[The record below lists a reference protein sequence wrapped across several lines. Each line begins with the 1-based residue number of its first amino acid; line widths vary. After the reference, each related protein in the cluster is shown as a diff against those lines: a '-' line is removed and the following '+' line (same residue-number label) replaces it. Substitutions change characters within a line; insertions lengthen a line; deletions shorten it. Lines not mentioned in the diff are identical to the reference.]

1 MGSISEGAAVDET
14 PKRGKAL
21 REGFSTGSCAAAAAK
36 AAATA
41 VLTRAP
47 QTEVTID
54 LPIGRRVTFA
64 VSACRLVDDRGRCS
78 VIKDAGDDPD
88 CTHGAEIVA
97 EVRLRAEPGI
107 AIEGGEGVAR
117 VTKAG
122 LGIEIGKASI
132 TRVPLKMITDSV
144 TDALAGAQWPG
155 GAEVLIIVPGG
166 VEMAKKT
173 MNHRL
178 GLVGGISILGTSGIV
193 KPYSTAAYK
202 VSIVNSI
209 DVAVADGLREVV
221 ITTGGKSEEFAQ
233 RVWAL
238 PETAFVQMGD
248 WVGFTLTYCRK
259 RGVAK
264 VDVAGMIGK
273 LSKIADGEFYTHA
286 RQSAVNLDGLA
297 AIAESVGAPPA
308 VVERI
313 RAANT
318 AREAQEIVLACGVA
332 GFFDRV
338 AQKVS
343 VNCRRYVEGAFSVE
357 TVLTDADGTVLG
369 RAVA

>member
-1 MGSISEGAAVDET
+1 LISEGLGVDES

-36 AAATA
+36 AATA
-41 VLTRAP
+41 ALVTGAP

-54 LPIGRRVTFA
+54 LPIGRRVTFP
-64 VSACRLVDDRGRCS
+64 VNACQIEGDRARCS

-88 CTHGAEIVA
+88 CTHGAEIFA
-97 EVRLRAEPGI
+97 EVRLRPEPGV
-107 AIEGGEGVAR
+107 AIDGGEGVAR

-122 LGIEIGKASI
+122 LGIEIGKPAI
-132 TRVPLKMITDSV
+132 TRVPLKMIAESV
-144 TDALAGAQWPG
+144 TGVVTEAGRNG
-155 GAEVLIIVPGG
+155 GAEILIVVPGG

-173 MNHRL
+173 LNHRL
-178 GLVGGISILGTSGIV
+178 GLIGGISILGTSGIV

-209 DVAVADGLREVV
+209 DVAVSEGLTEVV
-221 ITTGGKSEEFAQ
+221 ITTGGKSEEYAQ
-233 RVWAL
+233 RVWPL

-248 WVGFTLTYCRK
+248 WVGFTLAYCRK
-259 RGVAK
+259 RGLAK

-297 AIAESVGAPPA
+297 AIAESVGAPPK
-308 VVERI
+308 VIDKI
-313 RAANT
+313 RRGNT
-318 AREAQEIVLACGVA
+318 AREAQEIFLAHGVH

-338 AQKVS
+338 AEKVS
-343 VNCRRYVEGAFSVE
+343 ANCRGYVEGAFSVE
-357 TVLTDADGTVLG
+357 TVITDADGAILG

>member
-1 MGSISEGAAVDET
+1 MDAE

-36 AAATA
+36 AATTA
-41 VLTRAP
+41 LVTHAP
-47 QTEVTID
+47 QTEATID

-64 VSACRLVDDRGRCS
+64 VNGCQLEDNLARCS

-88 CTHGAEIVA
+88 CTHGAEIFA
-97 EVRLRAEPGI
+97 EVRLKAGPGI
-107 AIEGGEGVAR
+107 SIDGGEGVAR

-122 LGIEIGKASI
+122 LGLEIGKASI
-132 TRVPLKMITDSV
+132 TRVPITMITDSV
-144 TDALAGAQWPG
+144 TVALASAGWSG
-155 GAEVLIIVPGG
+155 GADVVIAVPGG

-209 DVAVADGLREVV
+209 DVAVSEGLTEVV
-221 ITTGGKSEEFAQ
+221 ITTGGKSEEYAQ
-233 RVWAL
+233 RIWPL
-238 PETAFVQMGD
+238 PDTAFVQMGD
-248 WVGFTLTYCRK
+248 WVGFTLAYCRK
-259 RGVAK
+259 RRLAK

-286 RQSAVNLDGLA
+286 RQSAVNLGGLA
-297 AIAESVGAPPA
+297 AIAESMGAPPDI
-308 VVERI
+308 VEKI
-313 RAANT
+313 RLGNT
-318 AREAQEIVLACGVA
+318 AREAQEIVLAYGVQ

-338 AQKVS
+338 AEKVS
-343 VNCRRYVEGAFSVE
+343 TNCRGYVEDAFSVE
-357 TVLTDADGTVLG
+357 TVITDADGTILG

>member
-1 MGSISEGAAVDET
+1 MDAE

-36 AAATA
+36 AATTA
-41 VLTRAP
+41 LVTHAP

-64 VSACRLVDDRGRCS
+64 VNGCQLEDDLARCS

-88 CTHGAEIVA
+88 CTHGAEIFA

-107 AIEGGEGVAR
+107 SIDGGEGVAR

-122 LGIEIGKASI
+122 LGIEIGKPSI
-132 TRVPLKMITDSV
+132 TRVPIKMITDSV
-144 TDALAGAQWPG
+144 TEALASAGWSG
-155 GAEVLIIVPGG
+155 GANVVIAVPGG

-173 MNHRL
+173 MNLRL

-209 DVAVADGLREVV
+209 DVAVSEGLMEVV
-221 ITTGGKSEEFAQ
+221 ITTGGKSEEYAQ
-233 RVWAL
+233 RIWSL
-238 PETAFVQMGD
+238 PESAFVQMGD
-248 WVGFTLTYCRK
+248 WVGFTLAYCRK
-259 RGVAK
+259 RGIAK

-297 AIAESVGAPPA
+297 TIAEAMGAPSD
-308 VVERI
+308 VVEKI
-313 RAANT
+313 RLGNT
-318 AREAQEIVLACGVA
+318 AREAQEIVLTHGVQ

-338 AQKVS
+338 AEKVS
-343 VNCRRYVEGAFSVE
+343 TNCRGYVEAAFSVE
-357 TVLTDADGTVLG
+357 TVIIDADGTILG
-369 RAVA
+369 RAGA